1 MYWITKYSRYCIE
14 LITLSVLLLK
24 NEENTHQPIIVNRTI
39 LQSMSTN
46 SIIVCKWPKPLRFKY
61 YRNVLPGFLITSCE
75 SCFKVPFILNINY

>member
-1 MYWITKYSRYCIE
+1 MILYRINNFV
-14 LITLSVLLLK
+14 LILK
-24 NEENTHQPIIVNRTI
+24 NEENTYQPIIVNRTI

-75 SCFKVPFILNINY
+75 SCFKVSLILDINY